1 MSNATATIAPPSS
14 LFQLAEQYQWFMA
27 SADAAPTAQEARR
40 QESAAAGVA
49 VHISVAVGR
58 ISGQEASE
66 ERSGVLRGLSD
77 LAGTDSPQRDELRA
91 WLNAYDAI

>member
-14 LFQLAEQYQWFMA
+14 LFRLAEQYQWFMA

-49 VHISVAVGR
+49 VHISVAAGR
-58 ISGQEASE
+58 ISVDEAAD
-66 ERSGVLRGLSD
+66 ERSDVLCLLSD
-77 LAGTDSPQRDELRA
+77 LAGIDSPQRDELRA